1 MLTLL
6 FVCFADSAALPVQ
19 KGSKFQSKHPNKW
32 VTYEELIAMF
42 TKKMG
47 YNHAVA
53 ALGLLL
59 EFLNKG
65 RMP

>member
-6 FVCFADSAALPVQ
+6 FVCFADSAARPVK
-19 KGSKFQSKHPNKW
+19 KGSRFLAQEPNDW
-32 VTYEELIAMF
+32 VTYEQLIAVA
-42 TKKMG
+42 TKKMW
-47 YNHAVA
+47 YNHGAA

-59 EFLNKG
+59 EHYNKG